1 MPPMNFGAPTPGS
14 ALDQNAAGSPADG
27 RGDESAQVMG
37 KIRDLG
43 QALSELG
50 QMIPAGAQE
59 MQQMQ
64 QILKRLIV
72 KVAQRGPQ
80 QTPSASQVPGA

>member
-1 MPPMNFGAPTPGS
+1 
-14 ALDQNAAGSPADG
+14 
-27 RGDESAQVMG
+27 MG

-43 QALSELG
+43 QALAELM

-59 MQQMQ
+59 FQQMQ
-64 QILKRLIV
+64 LLLKRLIV

-80 QTPSASQVPGA
+80 QTPSAAQVPGS